1 MLSRSQLQGRSAFR
15 ASKPR
20 PSVARAHVAARRV
33 QRSTVQVQAFF
44 NFLAPKPGA
53 AVSPKAKEL
62 AEALLEVVS
71 QTKPGAAVSPVTK
84 AEVEELV
91 GWGQQSMGG

>member
-1 MLSRSQLQGRSAFR
+1 
-15 ASKPR
+15 
-20 PSVARAHVAARRV
+20 
-33 QRSTVQVQAFF
+33 VQVQAFF

-62 AEALLEVVS
+62 AEALLDVVS
-71 QTKPGAAVSPVTK
+71 QTKPGAAVAPVTK

-91 GWGQQSMGG
+91 GVGQQSMGG